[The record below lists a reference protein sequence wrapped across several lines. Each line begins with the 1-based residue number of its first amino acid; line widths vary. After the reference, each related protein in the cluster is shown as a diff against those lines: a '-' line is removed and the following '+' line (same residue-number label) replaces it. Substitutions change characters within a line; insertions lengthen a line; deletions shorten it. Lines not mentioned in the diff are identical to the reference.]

1 MSRLAAKTRRKATIT
16 FAHRG
21 LKESKGQVKAAAPE
35 PFPRSPAVVSWVEMP
50 VNIALYAP
58 IQHRLG
64 RTTIAKA
71 SVWRTP
77 TVPLSP
83 RSLICMATF
92 AQTGTSGLRGI
103 VPGVVSLR
111 LLSLT
116 RLEICW
122 GRCRRM
128 NIVGVNPR
136 SRIGA
141 WAKIVGNTPC
151 VKMQPTPT
159 AACAMQAT

>member
-1 MSRLAAKTRRKATIT
+1 
-16 FAHRG
+16 
-21 LKESKGQVKAAAPE
+21 
-35 PFPRSPAVVSWVEMP
+35 
-50 VNIALYAP
+50 
-58 IQHRLG
+58 
-64 RTTIAKA
+64 
-71 SVWRTP
+71 
-77 TVPLSP
+77 
-83 RSLICMATF
+83 MATF